1 MDTKAL
7 NILNEINLNLR
18 SISSYI
24 EKISKQEIKLDSNKI
39 YLIDYSTY
47 DWLKGSEKEEIRQS
61 LEEYNQQ
68 LCHHIISDDFVQ
80 YCRTIYLQIEILLN
94 LYDQSQN
101 SKFKKLKSIFVS
113 LRVGKEK
120 FNYYNDKEYNII
132 THIMD
137 IRDIASHPDTNGKS
151 IPERVEYKGKSI
163 EVKLENLK
171 NEVSKNDIKSIF
183 NEFVNIA
190 RDKNPDIKHKGQYAY
205 ITMYELK
212 PKYLIHDSII
222 EYINNQKDI
231 FRYKLGDNFKAIA
244 CSPQPEN
251 KLKKFFE
258 EKNYQ
263 DVRETLDWFV
273 KEIGNLC

>member
-68 LCHHIISDDFVQ
+68 LCHHIIRDDFVQ

-101 SKFKKLKSIFVS
+101 SKFNKLKCIFIK
-113 LRVGKEK
+113 LRGGEEK
-120 FNYYNDKEYNII
+120 FKSYNDKQYNII
-132 THIMD
+132 THIMN
-137 IRDIASHPDTNGKS
+137 IRDIASHPDPNGKS

-190 RDKNPDIKHKGQYAY
+190 DKNLDIKHKGQYAY
-205 ITMYELK
+205 IKMYKLK
-212 PKYLIHDSII
+212 DKYLIHDSII
-222 EYINNQKDI
+222 EYINSQKNLL
-231 FRYKLGDNFKAIA
+231 RHKLGYNFEAIA
-244 CSPQPEN
+244 CSRQPEN